1 MPPQAV
7 TGCAPVTRTPRRSC
21 SARPWTCGA
30 TVPTPSPPSSP
41 RWRPAAAIRLAHVSV
56 EAVADLAVADL
67 AVADLA
73 VADLAEADLA
83 EADLAEAELALGR
96 ADAAASR
103 LTALLAERPVQ
114 ERAAALLMD
123 ALAAQGRQAEALAR

>member
-1 MPPQAV
+1 M
-7 TGCAPVTRTPRRSC
+7 TRTPRRSC

-30 TVPTPSPPSSP
+30 TVPAPSPPSSP

-56 EAVADLAVADL
+56 EAVADLAV
-67 AVADLA
+67 
-73 VADLAEADLA
+73 
-83 EADLAEAELALGR
+83 ADLAEAELALGR

>member
-56 EAVADLAVADL
+56 E
-67 AVADLA
+67 A

>member
-1 MPPQAV
+1 MWTRCGSSSVPPQAV
-7 TGCAPVTRTPRRSC
+7 TGCAPVPRTPRRSC

-30 TVPTPSPPSSP
+30 TVPAPSPPSSP

-67 AVADLA
+67 A
-73 VADLAEADLA
+73 

-96 ADAAASR
+96 ADAATSR

>member
-1 MPPQAV
+1 M
-7 TGCAPVTRTPRRSC
+7 TRTPRRSC

-56 EAVADLAVADL
+56 E

>member
-56 EAVADLAVADL
+56 EAVADL

>member
-1 MPPQAV
+1 MTQLGGGYRLDVTDVDALRFEQRAAAGRDRLRSGDPDAAAV
-7 TGCAPVTRTPRRSC
+7 LLGEAVDLWGDRPGAEPAVIAPV
-21 SARPWTCGA
+21 A
-30 TVPTPSPPSSP
+30 
-41 RWRPAAAIRLAHVSV
+41 PAAAIRLAHVSV
-56 EAVADLAVADL
+56 EAVAG
-67 AVADLA
+67 
-73 VADLAEADLA
+73 
-83 EADLAEAELALGR
+83 LAEAELALGR